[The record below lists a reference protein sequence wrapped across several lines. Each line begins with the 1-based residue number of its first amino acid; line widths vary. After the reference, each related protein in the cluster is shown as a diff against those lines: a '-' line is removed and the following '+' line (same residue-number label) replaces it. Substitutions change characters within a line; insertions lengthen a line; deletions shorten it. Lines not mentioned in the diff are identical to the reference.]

1 VSDDHPS
8 VYEFEQHLLCSGL
21 GFDYLNRISSKENLN
36 GVGVVNA
43 RRKEKKNQYS
53 TCVSHNSKVF
63 FFYWLAAQSPSSLTK
78 TMFFLKKPKRRWKN

>member
-1 VSDDHPS
+1 MSDDHPS
-8 VYEFEQHLLCSGL
+8 GYEFEQHLLSGGL

-43 RRKEKKNQYS
+43 TRKEKKNQYS

-63 FFYWLAAQSPSSLTK
+63 FSSG
-78 TMFFLKKPKRRWKN
+78 